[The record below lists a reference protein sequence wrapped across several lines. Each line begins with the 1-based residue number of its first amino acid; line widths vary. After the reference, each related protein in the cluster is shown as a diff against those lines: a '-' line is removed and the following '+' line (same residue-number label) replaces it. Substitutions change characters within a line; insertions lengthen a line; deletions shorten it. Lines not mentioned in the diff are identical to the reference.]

1 VIVLIA
7 SRQTTA
13 IGPVARRRARRLVAE
28 RDLRG
33 FPYRRPQGS
42 PHARRS
48 PALRRRLRRR
58 SCQRRPARRRPR
70 RRRAL
75 RRYDRALRATV
86 HALWLP
92 NGVDAHD
99 VLQAARLGFTD
110 AIAAWRPGGAP
121 FRVFARTCAR
131 RDAISA
137 IDKARAA
144 QRRVLADAVSLEDLA
159 LAGREPT
166 SDDYAPAVGCD
177 PLRTVL
183 AREQLDAIIAVVP
196 TLGRCE
202 AACLKGWLNG
212 CTYTELARSL
222 GGTRKTVE
230 CSVRRAR
237 RKITTALERT

>member
-1 VIVLIA
+1 VHDGSAVIGTCADFPIAARTVL
-7 SRQTTA
+7 RM
-13 IGPVARRRARRLVAE
+13 P
-28 RDLRG
+28 DLRPPG
-33 FPYRRPQGS
+33 AAVSDACLVTAAQRGD
-42 PHARRS
+42 ARAAD
-48 PALRRRLRRR
+48 AL
-58 SCQRRPARRRPR
+58 
-70 RRRAL
+70 L
-75 RRYDRALRATV
+75 RRYDRVLRATV
-86 HALWLP
+86 HALRLP

-99 VLQAARLGFTD
+99 VLQAARLGLAD

-131 RDAISA
+131 RDAITA

-166 SDDYAPAVGCD
+166 SDEYAPALGCD

-183 AREQLDAIIAVVP
+183 AREQLDAVIAVLP

-202 AACLKGWLNG
+202 AACLKGRLNG

-230 CSVRRAR
+230 SSVRRAR
-237 RKITTALERT
+237 RKIAAALEI